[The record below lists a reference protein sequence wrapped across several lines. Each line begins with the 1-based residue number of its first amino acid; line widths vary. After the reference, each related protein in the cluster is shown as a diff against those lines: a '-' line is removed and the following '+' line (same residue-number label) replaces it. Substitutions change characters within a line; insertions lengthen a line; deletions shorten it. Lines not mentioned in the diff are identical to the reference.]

1 MTATL
6 PELLGATRQADP
18 ELDPDVIRIG
28 VTGHVRL
35 TARSRRLIGAALRV
49 ALRWEDR
56 PVHGITCL
64 APGADQLFAKAL
76 IAENLRYDVIL
87 PAPDYREREIPLAN
101 RPTFDRLLR
110 GARRVSHVFFATGEL
125 AYEAAGLSM
134 LDASDRLI
142 AVWNGGGGGV
152 VGGTAEIVAAAWR
165 RGIPVERVWPAGAG
179 RAGPAGRRRAGADA
193 NARSEPVAGFDS
205 FV

>member
-6 PELLGATRQADP
+6 PELLDATRHADSG
-18 ELDPDVIRIG
+18 LDPDVVRIG

-35 TARSRRLIGAALRV
+35 TARSRRLVAAALRA
-49 ALRWEDR
+49 ALRRESR

-76 IAENLRYDVIL
+76 LAENLTYDVVL
-87 PAPDYREREIPLAN
+87 PAPDYRAREIPLAN

-110 GARRVSHVFFATGEL
+110 RARRVSYAFLTTGEL
-125 AYEAAGLSM
+125 AYEAAGLNM
-134 LDASDRLI
+134 LDVSDRLI
-142 AVWNGGGGGV
+142 AVWNGAGGG
-152 VGGTAEIVAAAWR
+152 VGGTAHIVAAACR

-179 RAGPAGRRRAGADA
+179 RA
-193 NARSEPVAGFDS
+193 
-205 FV
+205 

>member
-6 PELLGATRQADP
+6 PELLNATRHADP

-35 TARSRRLIGAALRV
+35 TARSRRLIVAALRA
-49 ALRWEDR
+49 ALRRETR

-64 APGADQLFAKAL
+64 APGADQLFAEAL
-76 IAENLRYDVIL
+76 IAEHRTYDVVL
-87 PAPDYREREIPLAN
+87 PAPDYREREIPLTN
-101 RPTFDRLLR
+101 RTAFDRLLR
-110 GARRVSHVFFATGEL
+110 RARRVSHAFLTTGEL
-125 AYEAAGLSM
+125 AYEAAGMSM

-152 VGGTAEIVAAAWR
+152 VGGTAEIVAAAQR

-179 RAGPAGRRRAGADA
+179 R
-193 NARSEPVAGFDS
+193 E
-205 FV
+205 

>member
-6 PELLGATRQADP
+6 PELLDATWRADP
-18 ELDPDVIRIG
+18 DLDPDVVRIG

-35 TARSRRLIGAALRV
+35 TARSRRLIGAALRG
-49 ALRWEDR
+49 ALRRETR

-64 APGADQLFAKAL
+64 APGADQIFAEAL
-76 IAENLRYDVIL
+76 IAEQRTYDVVL
-87 PAPDYREREIPLAN
+87 PAPDYREREIPPAN
-101 RPTFDRLLR
+101 RRAFDRLLR
-110 GARRVSHVFFATGEL
+110 RARRVSHAFVTTGEL

-142 AVWNGGGGGV
+142 AVWNGGGGV
-152 VGGTAEIVAAAWR
+152 AGGTADIVAAARR

-179 RAGPAGRRRAGADA
+179 R
-193 NARSEPVAGFDS
+193 E
-205 FV
+205 